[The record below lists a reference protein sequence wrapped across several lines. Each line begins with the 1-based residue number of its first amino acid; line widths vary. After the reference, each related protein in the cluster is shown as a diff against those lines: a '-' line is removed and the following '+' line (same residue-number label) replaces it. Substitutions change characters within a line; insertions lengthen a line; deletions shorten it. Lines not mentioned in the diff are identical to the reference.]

1 MSIQQTRIGDEALTF
16 HADTGLG
23 EESVK
28 NKIEG
33 HLRYHYSRRLFVQDV
48 EQSEDGYYVKV
59 GIAYPRD
66 VSDCREQDNV
76 LKMVNI
82 GDVKTLYASPM
93 DEGYY
98 RMNLPKRSD
107 LYKAF
112 KERHD
117 DILTR
122 LDWSMARAIY
132 SKVYK
137 LTPVRNQLNSVIEI
151 VDFVRHEA
159 PDSVRRLENAQTTG
173 NTQGYLD
180 VFEELGYVRI
190 EDGTIYHGPKMESAD
205 MQGLDEEDIIGDII
219 DEGYYLL
226 RQKLELG
233 MLNHFPKFANA
244 YYLSALRRNKP
255 ELHLT
260 LEDIAENL
268 SAEYQDNM
276 DTWKIRRKLES
287 LDEVEVLNFEN
298 REVTGRDEIYGSVEA
313 NMPSIG

>member
-1 MSIQQTRIGDEALTF
+1 MSIQETRISDEALTF
-16 HADTGLG
+16 PEGTG
-23 EESVK
+23 EASVK
-28 NKIEG
+28 NRIEG

-48 EQSEDGYYVKV
+48 EESDDGYYVKV

-66 VSDCREQDNV
+66 VSDCRKKDNV

-98 RMNLPKRSD
+98 RMKLPERSD
-107 LYKAF
+107 LYAAF
-112 KERHD
+112 KERHK

-137 LTPVRNQLNSVIEI
+137 LTPVRNQLNSVIGI
-151 VDFVRHEA
+151 VDFIRHEG
-159 PDSVRRLENAQTTG
+159 PDSVRRLENAQTTS
-173 NTQGYLD
+173 NTRDYLD

-190 EDGTIYHGPKMESAD
+190 EDGTMYQGPKMESAD
-205 MQGLDEEDIIGDII
+205 MQGLQEEDIIGDII

-226 RQKLELG
+226 RQKLGLA

-244 YYLSALRRNKP
+244 YYLSALRRSDP
-255 ELHLT
+255 ELHLSV
-260 LEDIAENL
+260 EDIAENL
-268 SAEYQDNM
+268 QAEYQDDTT
-276 DTWKIRRKLES
+276 DTWKLGRKLDS
-287 LDEVEVLNFEN
+287 LHDVGVLKFQDK
-298 REVTGRDEIYGSVEA
+298 EVTSREDVYNSVEP
-313 NMPSIG
+313 NIPSLG

>member
-1 MSIQQTRIGDEALTF
+1 MSIQETRISDEALTF
-16 HADTGLG
+16 PEGTG
-23 EESVK
+23 EASVK
-28 NKIEG
+28 NRIEG

-48 EQSEDGYYVKV
+48 EESEDGYYVKV

-66 VSDCREQDNV
+66 VSDCRKKDNV

-98 RMNLPKRSD
+98 RMKLPERSD
-107 LYKAF
+107 LYAAF
-112 KERHD
+112 KERHK

-132 SKVYK
+132 SKVYE

-151 VDFVRHEA
+151 VDFIRHEA
-159 PDSVRRLENAQTTG
+159 PDSVRRLENAQTTS
-173 NTQGYLD
+173 NTRDYLD

-190 EDGTIYHGPKMESAD
+190 EDGMMYQGPKMESAD
-205 MQGLDEEDIIGDII
+205 IQGLQEEDIIGDII

-226 RQKLELG
+226 RQKLGLA

-244 YYLSALRRNKP
+244 YYLSALRRSDP
-255 ELHLT
+255 ELHLSV
-260 LEDIAENL
+260 EDIAENL
-268 SAEYQDNM
+268 QAEYQDDTT
-276 DTWKIRRKLES
+276 DTWKLGRKLDS
-287 LDEVEVLNFEN
+287 LHDVGVLKFQDK
-298 REVTGRDEIYGSVEA
+298 EVTSREDVYNSVEP
-313 NMPSIG
+313 NIPSLG

>member
-1 MSIQQTRIGDEALTF
+1 MSIQETRISDEALTF
-16 HADTGLG
+16 PEGTG
-23 EESVK
+23 EASVK
-28 NKIEG
+28 NRIEG

-48 EQSEDGYYVKV
+48 EESDDGYYVKV

-66 VSDCREQDNV
+66 VSDCRKKDNV

-98 RMNLPKRSD
+98 RMKLPERSD
-107 LYKAF
+107 LYAAF
-112 KERHD
+112 KERHK

-132 SKVYK
+132 SKVYE

-151 VDFVRHEA
+151 VDFIRHEA
-159 PDSVRRLENAQTTG
+159 PDSVRRLENAQTTS
-173 NTQGYLD
+173 NTRDYLD

-190 EDGTIYHGPKMESAD
+190 EDGMMYQGPKMESAD
-205 MQGLDEEDIIGDII
+205 IQGLQEEDIIGDII

-226 RQKLELG
+226 RQKLGLA

-244 YYLSALRRNKP
+244 YYLSALRRSDP
-255 ELHLT
+255 ELHLSV
-260 LEDIAENL
+260 EDIAENL
-268 SAEYQDNM
+268 QAEYQDDTT
-276 DTWKIRRKLES
+276 DTWKLGRKLDS
-287 LDEVEVLNFEN
+287 LHDVGVLKFQDK
-298 REVTGRDEIYGSVEA
+298 EVTSREDVYNSVEP
-313 NMPSIG
+313 NIPSLG